1 VHHQATECRAPWNTV
16 GIQSPD
22 TTATISTTSL
32 NPPAS
37 MPILMPV
44 FFQQWGTSILP
55 TVFPTVHFELPGRM
69 TSSSDVNPLP
79 ASAVNPGVPAGVSQ
93 GIQATESH
101 IQLNSK
107 EIAVQVHHQVSK
119 LPINSRAARGQL
131 DVLEEESDSDWEE
144 LKGGSSPS
152 TPSTPLSSPDHKTSL
167 KKAMELYPVNSSIP
181 GTPFARKDPQPSI
194 SEACQTLM
202 TELTPP
208 IQTVTETITEDIT
221 ADEPSQTMAANEM
234 RCVKYHVYLVS
245 RDTVMDTNLNL
256 PGNRKTTIQLLY
268 NELLGCR

>member
-1 VHHQATECRAPWNTV
+1 
-16 GIQSPD
+16 
-22 TTATISTTSL
+22 
-32 NPPAS
+32 
-37 MPILMPV
+37 
-44 FFQQWGTSILP
+44 
-55 TVFPTVHFELPGRM
+55 
-69 TSSSDVNPLP
+69 
-79 ASAVNPGVPAGVSQ
+79 
-93 GIQATESH
+93 
-101 IQLNSK
+101 
-107 EIAVQVHHQVSK
+107 
-119 LPINSRAARGQL
+119 
-131 DVLEEESDSDWEE
+131 
-144 LKGGSSPS
+144 
-152 TPSTPLSSPDHKTSL
+152 L